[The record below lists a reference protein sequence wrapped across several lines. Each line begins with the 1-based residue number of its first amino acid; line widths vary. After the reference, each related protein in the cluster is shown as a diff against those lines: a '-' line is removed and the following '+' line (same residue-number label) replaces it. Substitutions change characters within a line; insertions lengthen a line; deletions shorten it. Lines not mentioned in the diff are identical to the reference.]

1 MWTCLALCTI
11 TLRRSL
17 QLSGELAGRFG
28 SLGLW
33 RRPARTPVASEATA
47 GALVVAVSSGLSLRG
62 SLELVADI
70 LDAPARAEL
79 AAVLRD
85 AHRIGLSAA
94 LARATGDLAPL
105 FGRVARATMS
115 GAPISASIAGYLAE
129 ERGLRRATRLE
140 AARRL
145 PVRLTIP
152 LALLILPGFVLL
164 AAGPAVLHSF
174 EAMLRPLMP

>member
-1 MWTCLALCTI
+1 MWTCLALCAI

-85 AHRIGLSAA
+85 AHRIEHMRYMRYGIL
-94 LARATGDLAPL
+94 T
-105 FGRVARATMS
+105 
-115 GAPISASIAGYLAE
+115 
-129 ERGLRRATRLE
+129 
-140 AARRL
+140 ARRGWLAAADVVNTL
-145 PVRLTIP
+145 P
-152 LALLILPGFVLL
+152 ADELL
-164 AAGPAVLHSF
+164 ASLS
-174 EAMLRPLMP
+174 RNR